1 MKVTLCK
8 CCGHP
13 IVADEIG
20 IVLTP
25 LQRRIFNIVKRAG
38 AAGISGRD
46 IMDEVYANT
55 QDGGPES
62 TNIIAVVVNQMN
74 RRLAQFSIKIQG
86 RRGQGGV
93 FKIERLKR
101 HEVNSQVPTVE
112 AAA

>member
-1 MKVTLCK
+1 
-8 CCGHP
+8 
-13 IVADEIG
+13 
-20 IVLTP
+20 
-25 LQRRIFNIVKRAG
+25 
-38 AAGISGRD
+38 
-46 IMDEVYANT
+46 
-55 QDGGPES
+55 
-62 TNIIAVVVNQMN
+62 MN